1 MERKETTRAVGPD
14 RSSSPTFWLYGPG
27 MSLIFS
33 EPHFPQSA
41 RWGRTSPLH
50 SLEMIKLCTGCGS
63 KFCPVKSYMNVWSY
77 FHNHAVKDS
86 YFRAKERRDPLFLF
100 LEKDPRL
107 ATGLKP
113 MALLP
118 SRSALQTGSD
128 CPHVR
133 SCRRLAQSGP
143 LASSTVLSLSPRR
156 APRNQGQVL
165 PGEELGSKPPL
176 LAAPP
181 ASLGQTS
188 FPSGWRRTAAPPSCL
203 PLPVGCITTEWL
215 FLQVCSCDCPHPP
228 RQNLSRASCCPEGRL
243 TSTL

>member
-14 RSSSPTFWLYGPG
+14 RPSSPTFWLYGPG

-181 ASLGQTS
+181 ASLSQTS

-203 PLPVGCITTEWL
+203 PLPVTVSQQSGFFCKSVPVTAPTL
-215 FLQVCSCDCPHPP
+215 PSRTFPGLHAVP
-228 RQNLSRASCCPEGRL
+228 REG
-243 TSTL
+243 